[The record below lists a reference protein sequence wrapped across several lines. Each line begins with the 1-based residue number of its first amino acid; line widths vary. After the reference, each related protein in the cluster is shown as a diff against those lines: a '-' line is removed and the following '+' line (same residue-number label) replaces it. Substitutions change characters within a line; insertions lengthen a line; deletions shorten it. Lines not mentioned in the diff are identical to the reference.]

1 MILDHVEWVLFGWVL
16 ANQGGVP
23 VPVVP
28 VLFAA
33 GTLAAS
39 GRLSIVVIFAVAV
52 GATLCADLGWYGVG
66 RWRGAGALA
75 VLGRLSPH
83 AKAFVRRAQDGFL
96 AHMGTFQLTA
106 RFLPEMN
113 PIAAGLAGATGLNIA
128 RFVGYGAAS
137 ALIWVGTWTGI
148 GYLLGDVVAELAVRL
163 GFS

>member
-1 MILDHVEWVLFGWVL
+1 MILDHVEWVLFGCVL

-39 GRLSIVVIFAVAV
+39 GRLSIVEILAVAV
-52 GATLCADLGWYGVG
+52 GATLCADLGWYSAG
-66 RWRGAGALA
+66 RWRGAGVLTL
-75 VLGRLSPH
+75 LGRLSPN
-83 AKAFVRRAQDGFL
+83 AKAFVRRAQDGFR
-96 AHMGTFQLTA
+96 AHMGTFQVTA
-106 RFLPEMN
+106 RFLPLN
-113 PIAAGLAGATGLNIA
+113 PIVAGLAGTTGLSIA
-128 RFVGYGAAS
+128 RFVGYGAVS

-148 GYLLGDVVAELAVRL
+148 GYLLGDVVAALALRF

>member
-39 GRLSIVVIFAVAV
+39 GRLSIVEIFAVAV

-66 RWRGAGALA
+66 RWRGAGVLAL
-75 VLGRLSPH
+75 LGRLSPH
-83 AKAFVRRAQDGFL
+83 AKAFVRRAQDGFR
-96 AHMGTFQLTA
+96 AHMGTFQFTA

-113 PIAAGLAGATGLNIA
+113 PIAAGMAGATGLSIA